1 MYYTIVKFPDKKQN
15 EEFVL
20 IIPFTPVNKNNM
32 LAWIAAMCDP
42 ENYEKIIEYKF
53 PKEKLI
59 FEPLQIE
66 SIIDQNEEISK
77 LFTLW
82 GQM

>member
-1 MYYTIVKFPDKKQN
+1 
-15 EEFVL
+15 
-20 IIPFTPVNKNNM
+20 M